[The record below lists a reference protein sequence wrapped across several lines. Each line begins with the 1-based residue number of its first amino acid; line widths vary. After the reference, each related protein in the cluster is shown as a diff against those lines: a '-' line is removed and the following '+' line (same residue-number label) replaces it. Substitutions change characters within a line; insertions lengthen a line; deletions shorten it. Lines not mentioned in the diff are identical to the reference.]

1 MFIRIFAFLLFLC
14 SGVLSAQTVGT
25 PDGDTVVNKKKTIN
39 DADFFPE
46 GSEVDVKIKQLKR
59 LLKQHFDAQV

>member
-1 MFIRIFAFLLFLC
+1 MEILITETTTSENITGFNVTYINR
-14 SGVLSAQTVGT
+14 
-25 PDGDTVVNKKKTIN
+25 NKKKTIN

-46 GSEVDVKIKQLKR
+46 GSEVDLKIKQLKK

>member
-1 MFIRIFAFLLFLC
+1 MEILITETTTSENITGFNVTFINR
-14 SGVLSAQTVGT
+14 T
-25 PDGDTVVNKKKTIN
+25 KKKTIN

-46 GSEVDVKIKQLKR
+46 GSDVEAKIKQLKR

>member
-1 MFIRIFAFLLFLC
+1 MEILITEMTTSDNITGFNVTFINR
-14 SGVLSAQTVGT
+14 
-25 PDGDTVVNKKKTIN
+25 NKKKTIN

-59 LLKQHFDAQV
+59 LLKTYFDAQV

>member
-1 MFIRIFAFLLFLC
+1 MEILISETTTSENITGFNVTFINR
-14 SGVLSAQTVGT
+14 T
-25 PDGDTVVNKKKTIN
+25 KKKTIN

-46 GSEVDVKIKQLKR
+46 GSEVDVKIKQLKK

>member
-1 MFIRIFAFLLFLC
+1 MEILITETTVNDQSPVAGFNVTFINR
-14 SGVLSAQTVGT
+14 
-25 PDGDTVVNKKKTIN
+25 NKKKVVN

-46 GSEVDVKIKQLKR
+46 GSEVDVKIKQLKK

>member
-1 MFIRIFAFLLFLC
+1 MEILISETTTSENIAGFNVTLIIR
-14 SGVLSAQTVGT
+14 
-25 PDGDTVVNKKKTIN
+25 NKKKTIN

-46 GSEVDVKIKQLKR
+46 GSEVEVKIKQLKR